1 MARKRRQKVKES
13 EVTGTKYL
21 RKLLPVRVD
30 VTRKAGGEADERAVL
45 KRCIEPDRT
54 YVLDRGYVCRIR
66 DNSGIEGIESRELT
80 EHDLAAGVLRDQIV
94 SIGKSCAGENRP
106 NHPVRVVE
114 VQTTPHVKRGK
125 YRGGSTG
132 PGSDGILRIATNLLD
147 APAETIAV
155 LYERRWTIE
164 IQTHCAIIAC
174 MLISLWTGRKPSTSA
189 TASGLVTS
197 RRARQGSNGSLRQAE
212 ACPTYRQGPCRTV
225 LGQASACRAVVTG

>member
-1 MARKRRQKVKES
+1 MCWIAAMS
-13 EVTGTKYL
+13 AAFGT
-21 RKLLPVRVD
+21 
-30 VTRKAGGEADERAVL
+30 
-45 KRCIEPDRT
+45 
-54 YVLDRGYVCRIR
+54 
-66 DNSGIEGIESRELT
+66 SGIEGIESRELT

-125 YRGGSTG
+125 HRGGSTG

-155 LYERRWTIE
+155 LYEHRWTIE

-174 MLISLWTGRKPSTSA
+174 MLISLWMGRKPSTSA

-197 RRARQGSNGSLRQAE
+197 HGARQGSNGSLRQAE

>member
-54 YVLDRGYVCRIR
+54 YVLDRSYVCRIR

-94 SIGKSCAGENRP
+94 SIGKSCAGENHP
-106 NHPVRVVE
+106 NHPVRAVE

-125 YRGGSTG
+125 HRGGSTG

-155 LYERRWTIE
+155 LYEHRWTIE

-174 MLISLWTGRKPSTSA
+174 MLISLWTGRKQSLRTYEMICSNF
-189 TASGLVTS
+189 SGL
-197 RRARQGSNGSLRQAE
+197 
-212 ACPTYRQGPCRTV
+212 
-225 LGQASACRAVVTG
+225 ASEEELLAHSAK